1 MSCENPAKLLW
12 TIVRG
17 RTFNYDIEFNS
28 TTVDGSNYDLTGKVV
43 IVKIGETDYRS
54 GTDAQLAVPTPSNGV
69 AQLRMADADTGAFAL
84 QRYSLVI
91 EIEHS
96 AGNTTRYREGVAQ
109 FVP

>member
-1 MSCENPAKLLW
+1 MACENPAKLLW

-17 RTFNYDIEFNS
+17 CTFNYDIEFNT
-28 TTVDGSNYDLTGKVV
+28 TTVDGSDYSLAGKVV
-43 IVKIGETDYRS
+43 IVRIGETEYRS

-69 AQLRMADADTGAFAL
+69 AQLRMADADTAAFAL
-84 QRYSLVI
+84 QRYSLAI

-96 AGNTTRYREGVAQ
+96 AGNTTRYREGVVQ